1 MTVVATVGTCRPV
14 IPADGLTVDDDTEEA
29 ARRTVCR
36 NARNGAEAAEFLAM
50 LGITPDKAEARSR
63 PTSPLSKNQ
72 AAALRGRT
80 KAKTVRLNDPCA
92 GGCGQLLR
100 PYKMRAAEAP
110 GTVGAQARGLCAGCY
125 RKARAGEI
133 EVVQP

>member
-1 MTVVATVGTCRPV
+1 MGTNRPV
-14 IPADGLTVDDDTEEA
+14 IPADGLTVHHEQEEA
-29 ARRTVCR
+29 ARRVVAG
-36 NARNGAEAAEFLAM
+36 NSSSAAEAAEFMAM
-50 LGITPDKAEARSR
+50 LGITPDKAEVHSR

-80 KAKTVRLNDPCA
+80 KAKTVRLNEPCA

-110 GTVGAQARGLCAGCY
+110 GTVGATGRGMCSGCY
-125 RKARAGEI
+125 RKARADEAQ
-133 EVVQP
+133 EAAP